1 VKMTISHGSPIG
13 PISITWDS
21 ETTTIDR
28 IGIGDRAAPA
38 TRCTSEKASA
48 PASVTVLQRQLEAYF
63 TDANLTFTLEGLP
76 LNGLT
81 AFQRRV
87 VDCVCIIP
95 SGQTRSY
102 AKIAAEAG
110 SAGAARAVGRVMAH
124 NRYPIVIPCHRVI
137 TSSGGL
143 GGYTGGLKIK
153 RSLLSSECE
162 QAFTLTPE
170 FAASR
175 TLALTI

>member
-1 VKMTISHGSPIG
+1 MKTTISHCSPIG

-21 ETTTIDR
+21 ETATIDR
-28 IGIGDRAAPA
+28 IGIGDHYAPA
-38 TRCTSEKASA
+38 TMAAVKGSA
-48 PASVTVLQRQLEAYF
+48 PASVAVLQGQLDAYF
-63 TDANLTFTLEGLP
+63 TDAHFSFTLEGLT

-95 SGQTRSY
+95 SGRTRSY
-102 AKIAAEAG
+102 AEIAAEAG
-110 SAGAARAVGRVMAH
+110 SPGAARAVGRVMAR

-137 TSSGGL
+137 TRGGGL

-153 RSLLSSECE
+153 RSLLSFESG

-175 TLALTI
+175 TLALAI

>member
-1 VKMTISHGSPIG
+1 MKMTILHRSPIG

-21 ETTTIDR
+21 ETATIDR
-28 IGIGDRAAPA
+28 IGIGDRAAPV
-38 TRCTSEKASA
+38 TRGAGKASS
-48 PASVTVLQRQLEAYF
+48 PASIAMLQGQLDAYF
-63 TDANLTFTLEGLP
+63 TDANFTFTLEGLP
-76 LNGLT
+76 LNDLT

-95 SGQTRSY
+95 SGRTRSY
-102 AKIAAEAG
+102 AEIAAEAG
-110 SAGAARAVGRVMAH
+110 SPGAARAVGRVMAH

-153 RSLLSSECE
+153 RSLLSFESE

-175 TLALTI
+175 TLALAI

>member
-1 VKMTISHGSPIG
+1 MTISHRSPIG

-21 ETTTIDR
+21 ETAMIDH
-28 IGIGDRAAPA
+28 IGIGDRATPAPRGA
-38 TRCTSEKASA
+38 AKASA
-48 PASVTVLQRQLEAYF
+48 PASVAMLQGQLDAYF
-63 TDANLTFTLEGLP
+63 NDSNFTFTLEGLLP
-76 LNGLT
+76 NDLT

-95 SGQTRSY
+95 SGRTRSY
-102 AKIAAEAG
+102 AEIAVEAG
-110 SAGAARAVGRVMAH
+110 SPGAARAVGRVMAR

-153 RSLLSSECE
+153 RSLLSFESE
-162 QAFTLTPE
+162 QVFTLAPE

-175 TLALTI
+175 TLALAI